1 MNFSLNLQK
10 NLKNK
15 NMNQKLPINSKVFKN
30 IQRNEDFRG
39 EILSIVE
46 HPVQNVSII
55 NCNKNT
61 IRSNHYHKK
70 DFHFMYVLE
79 GAIDYFYKE
88 LNSDEVK
95 YIKVLSGDTI
105 FTPNLEIHATY
116 FPVKTSLVVSSG
128 FPRDQETYENDTV
141 RVDFLNEGNIEEF
154 LNNYAIK

>member
-1 MNFSLNLQK
+1 MATP
-10 NLKNK
+10 LKSTLIK
-15 NMNQKLPINSKVFKN
+15 SITRDADQRGN
-30 IQRNEDFRG
+30 I
-39 EILSIVE
+39 ISIVDDTI
-46 HPVQNVSII
+46 QNVSLIT
-55 NCNKNT
+55 CNAGS

-95 YIKVLSGDTI
+95 YIKVLRWEPI

-116 FPVKTSLVVSSG
+116 FPINTSLVVSSG

-141 RVDFLNEGNIEEF
+141 RVDFIND
-154 LNNYAIK
+154 NNLRLMIDKYDKFK